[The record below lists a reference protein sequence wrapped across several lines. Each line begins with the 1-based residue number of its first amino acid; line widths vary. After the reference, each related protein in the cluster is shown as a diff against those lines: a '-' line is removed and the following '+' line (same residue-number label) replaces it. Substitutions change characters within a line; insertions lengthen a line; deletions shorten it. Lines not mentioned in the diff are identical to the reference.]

1 MGAPEHYSLELPERC
16 LHLIEE
22 LWPEVERVRAPGQPH
37 RGPLTTT
44 FLLAMSTPIITLP
57 IERIQ
62 RHLDKALGGYIDD
75 RSLNGGLASEVR
87 RVFNAPRLET
97 APFFNEGRWR
107 FATTPYSG
115 ENLALHL
122 PDSFLAGL
130 RDDASATAA
139 AQMPVSQWA
148 SCLRNA
154 LAHGGVLYLD
164 REGYQALG
172 RETEMLAFVSGWC
185 PDRDF
190 TRPPERLNILR
201 ITEADFRDF
210 LRNWVGW
217 LSASGLS
224 RALAA

>member
-16 LHLIEE
+16 LQLIEE
-22 LWPEVERVRAPGQPH
+22 LWPEVQRVRAPGQPH

-44 FLLAMSTPIITLP
+44 FLLAMATPIITLP
-57 IERIQ
+57 IERMQ
-62 RHLDKALGGYIDD
+62 RHFDKALGGYIDD
-75 RSLNGGLASEVR
+75 RPLNGRLADEVR
-87 RVFNAPRLET
+87 RVFNAPALAG
-97 APFFNEGRWR
+97 APFFTEGCWR
-107 FATTPYSG
+107 FASVPYRG

-122 PDSFLAGL
+122 PYDFFDGL
-130 RDDASATAA
+130 RDDASVAA
-139 AQMPVSQWA
+139 AAKMPVSQWA

-164 REGYQALG
+164 QDGYQGSG
-172 RETEMLAFVSGWC
+172 RETEMFAFVSGRY

-190 TRPPERLNILR
+190 TRPPDRLNMLR
-201 ITEADFRDF
+201 IAEADFRDF
-210 LRNWVGW
+210 LRAWVGW